1 MKPSVI
7 FAAVL
12 SGLTICYVRGD
23 FTKAAIASLGVLDL
37 ADMVIFVVAIGTL
50 SFLIVKGWD
59 KLMRRHKRVV
69 RPANGKLQ
77 GNSGTRNVR
86 WSDDI
91 GSGPS

>member
-23 FTKAAIASLGVLDL
+23 FTKAAVASIGILDL
-37 ADMVIFVVAIGTL
+37 ADMVIFVVVIGTL

-59 KLMRRHKRVV
+59 KLMRRHRRVV
-69 RPANGKLQ
+69 GPVANHVRPRK
-77 GNSGTRNVR
+77 RDI
-86 WSDDI
+86 WSSDL
-91 GSGPS
+91 GPDAS